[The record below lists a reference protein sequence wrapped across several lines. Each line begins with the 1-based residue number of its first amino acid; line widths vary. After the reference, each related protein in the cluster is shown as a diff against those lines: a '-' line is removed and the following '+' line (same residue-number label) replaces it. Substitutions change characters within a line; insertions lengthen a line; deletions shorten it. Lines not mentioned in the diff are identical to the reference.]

1 MIRKP
6 NDWENVQAFSKRRKL
21 PVGAYVCKIKQA
33 SVKNTEW
40 GDQLNVLYDIEDGE
54 YAGFYA
60 DDFNQQPPENKKWK
74 GILRFWLPKE
84 DGSEKDGFTKRK
96 LKAFITTVESS
107 NRGFAFN
114 WDERSLAGK
123 LIGVI
128 YRNEEWEYN
137 GKTGWSA
144 RPFRA
149 TTVDNV
155 TDGNFTIPEAKP
167 LGNKAES
174 NFGFAVPFVPQYAPI
189 DEDNEQLPF

>member
-6 NDWENVQAFSKRRKL
+6 NDWENVQTFSERRKL

-33 SVKNTEW
+33 AVKATEW
-40 GDQLNVLYDIEDGE
+40 GEQLNILYDIEDGE

-60 DDFNQQPPENKKWK
+60 EDFKSQNPENKKWK
-74 GILRFWLPKE
+74 GVLRFWLPKE
-84 DGSEKDGFTKRK
+84 DGSEKDGFAKRK
-96 LKAFITTVESS
+96 LKAFITTVENS
-107 NRGFAFN
+107 NRGFTFN

-155 TDGNFTIPEAKP
+155 TDGTFTIPEAKP
-167 LGNKAES
+167 LESKAES
-174 NFGFAVPFVPQYAPI
+174 RFGYAAPVPNYDVMQ
-189 DEDNEQLPF
+189 DGNVVLPF